1 MIFRKKRDINFTV
14 INNDIFEDNK
24 LSLPAIGLLCYLLS
38 KPEIWDVSPKILCK
52 KLNKKEHS
60 KASYE
65 YILEV
70 LKELENAQ
78 YLYKKK
84 LYDGRTE
91 YFVYDEPNRENT
103 YLGNSLIGVLPN
115 REKPNRENDD
125 TNKELKDHKELKE
138 KKKEKNSPKSS
149 KEYFDSIDFFNEF
162 WEIYPRKEA
171 KLKSAKKFEKLSK
184 AKKLRIIEITKIF
197 AADMES
203 LNRTRATIM
212 LPSTYLNDERYE
224 DYSEN
229 TELSKT
235 NEGAKKGEDM
245 GESRSNILAEKII
258 KYIKN
263 VENEG
268 DESKLNEKV
277 YIEETFFDSYELGVL
292 KELDYTFLDFKGL
305 EYKQGEIK
313 RYLGGLCD

>member
-1 MIFRKKRDINFTV
+1 MIFRKKRDTNFTI

-38 KPEIWDVSPKILCK
+38 KPQDWDVTPKILCK

-78 YLYKKK
+78 YLHKKK
-84 LYDGRTE
+84 LHDGRTE

-103 YLGNSLIGVLPN
+103 YLGNSLIDDLPI
-115 REKPNRENDD
+115 REKPNREIPD

-138 KKKEKNSPKSS
+138 KKKEKIGPKSS
-149 KEYFDSIDFFNEF
+149 KEYFDKIAFFNEF
-162 WEIYPRKEA
+162 WELYPRKEA
-171 KLKSAKKFEKLSK
+171 KLKSAKTFEKLSK
-184 AKKLRIIEITKIF
+184 AKKLEIIKLTSLF
-197 AADMES
+197 TADMNS
-203 LNRTRATIM
+203 LGRTRATIM

-224 DYSEN
+224 DYSEKV
-229 TELSKT
+229 ELSKT

-245 GESRSNILAEKII
+245 GESRGNILAEKII
-258 KYIKN
+258 NIIKN
-263 VENEG
+263 IENEG
-268 DESKLNEKV
+268 DVNKMDSKAYMEKA
-277 YIEETFFDSYELGVL
+277 YFDDYELGVL
-292 KELDYTFLDFKGL
+292 KELDYSFSNFKDI
-305 EYKQGEIK
+305 EFKTGEIK
-313 RYLGGLCD
+313 RYLGGICD

>member
-1 MIFRKKRDINFTV
+1 MIFRKNRDTNFTV

-38 KPEIWDVSPKILCK
+38 KPPKWDVSPKILCK

-78 YLYKKK
+78 YLHKKK
-84 LYDGRTE
+84 LHDGRTE

-103 YLGNSLIGVLPN
+103 YLGNSLIDDLPN
-115 REKPNRENDD
+115 REKPNREIPD

-138 KKKEKNSPKSS
+138 KKKEKISPKSS
-149 KEYFDSIDFFNEF
+149 KEYFDNIPFFNEF
-162 WEIYPRKEA
+162 WEVYPRKEA

-184 AKKLRIIEITKIF
+184 AQKLRIIGITKIF
-197 AADMES
+197 TEDMRFQ
-203 LNRTRATIM
+203 NRTRATIM

-224 DYSEN
+224 DYSEKV
-229 TELSKT
+229 ELSKT
-235 NEGAKKGEDM
+235 NEGAKKSEDM
-245 GESRSNILAEKII
+245 GEPRGNILAEKII
-258 KYIKN
+258 NIIKN
-263 VENEG
+263 IENEG
-268 DESKLNEKV
+268 DVRKMDNKV
-277 YIEETFFDSYELGVL
+277 YMEKSYFDDYELGVL
-292 KELDYTFLDFKGL
+292 KELDYSFSNFKDI
-305 EYKQGEIK
+305 EFKTGEIK
-313 RYLGGLCD
+313 RYLGGFCD